1 MTPVKPPS
9 ASPKKRPSSGSS
21 NSSIPSKRAR
31 NDKMGYNEKAWACYG
46 KVAPAI
52 PKNAVVSLNEIKPGL
67 EYSIIEHSGPVH
79 NPTFVME
86 VSINGEKFRGRGRS
100 KKAAKHQAADAA
112 LRSFVQFKDTCEIQA
127 TIKQRSC
134 FQQSEFDFT
143 SDEVV
148 PPTVAVGGFVS
159 DDLASDVKEEN
170 NGDAPGASEADTK
183 EEEVA
188 KGSDESSQTA
198 KKPGQFVDKNPVML
212 LNELQP
218 GLQYDTR
225 ECGTSP
231 STKRFVVSVTVEKDG
246 KSDAVEGSGSSKKL
260 AKQACARSALIL
272 LYNMS
277 FTPLVAENGAGDG
290 GNGGDQFVPGTT
302 VPLAEFSLPQVTSDK
317 IAKLIM
323 DKFGSIMEGHMQHSR
338 RKVLAGIVMTTDA
351 EMEDMRIISVSTGTK
366 CVNGEHMSVSGN
378 ALNDCHAEI
387 VSRRCLVDYLYR
399 QLEKIAGVSTEGS
412 DEEGDSIFVPRPCG
426 SGYRLRDNIRFH
438 LYINTAP
445 CGDARIFSPHEGK
458 VPVDRAAATGN
469 GTVDRHPNRRARGQ
483 LRTKI
488 ESGEGT
494 IPVKSSDGIQTWDG
508 VLQGSRLLTMSCS
521 DKVARW
527 NILGVQGSLLSHFV
541 EPVYLYSLSLGSLF
555 HPHHLFRAVAG
566 RIQATVSGLPPPF
579 KLNIPR
585 LNLVSSPEVRQPG
598 KAPNYSVN
606 WTTGLARPEIVDAM
620 KGKDLEQ
627 GTPSRL
633 CKASFFR
640 RWRALAGKLS
650 RIKGE
655 PTASPPGRPNGSA
668 AQALRLQDTVQYDSA
683 KMAAVDFQ
691 EAKKQLFEA
700 FKKAELGNWIK
711 KPMEQDEFITDY

>member
-1 MTPVKPPS
+1 MKPSS
-9 ASPKKRPSSGSS
+9 ASPTKRPHTS
-21 NSSIPSKRAR
+21 NNYVIPNKKAR
-31 NDKMGYNEKAWACYG
+31 SDKQFYIEKGWASYG
-46 KVAPAI
+46 KVTAPAI
-52 PKNAVVSLNEIKPGL
+52 PKNAVVTLNEIKPGL

-79 NPTFVME
+79 NPTFVIE
-86 VSINGEKFRGRGRS
+86 VAINGEKFRGRGRS

-112 LRSFVQFKDTCEIQA
+112 LRSFLQFKDTCEIQA
-127 TIKQRSC
+127 TIKHRN
-134 FQQSEFDFT
+134 FHQSEFDFT
-143 SDEVV
+143 SDDVV
-148 PPTVAVGGFVS
+148 PPAIAAGGFVS
-159 DDLASDVKEEN
+159 DDLVSNGKAEDDSGYVEDPVKPAE
-170 NGDAPGASEADTK
+170 

-188 KGSDESSQTA
+188 KSKEEPEPPA
-198 KKPGQFVDKNPVML
+198 KKPGLFVDKNPVML
-212 LNELQP
+212 LNELRP

-225 ECGTSP
+225 ECGSSP
-231 STKRFVVSVTVEKDG
+231 STKRFIVSVTVEKDG
-246 KSDAVEGSGSSKKL
+246 KSDVVEGSGSSKKL
-260 AKQACARSALIL
+260 AKQACARSALTL

-277 FTPLVAENGAGDG
+277 FTPLVTDNGADG
-290 GNGGDQFVPGTT
+290 GGDQFVPGTT
-302 VPLAEFSLPQVTSDK
+302 VTLADFSLPQVTSDR

-323 DKFGSIMEGHMQHSR
+323 DKFGSIMEGNMQHSR
-338 RKVLAGIVMTTDA
+338 RKVLAGIVMTTDP
-351 EMEDMRIISVSTGTK
+351 EMEDMRIVSVSTGTK
-366 CVNGEHMSVSGN
+366 CINGEHISVSGN

-387 VSRRCLVDYLYR
+387 ISRRCLLDYLYR
-399 QLEKIAGVSTEGS
+399 QLEKIAGVDPAGN
-412 DEEGDSIFVPRPCG
+412 EEESIFTPRPCG
-426 SGYRLRDNIRFH
+426 NGYRLRDNVRFH

-445 CGDARIFSPHEGK
+445 CGDARIFSPHEQSKGETR
-458 VPVDRAAATGN
+458 VDSAGN
-469 GTVDRHPNRRARGQ
+469 SVVDRHPNRRARGQ

-566 RIQATVSGLPPPF
+566 RIQASVSGLPPPF

-606 WTTGLARPEIVDAM
+606 WTTGLGRPEIIDAM
-620 KGKDLEQ
+620 KGKDLEM

-640 RWRALAGKLS
+640 RWRVLAGKLS
-650 RIKGE
+650 RISQSNRGE
-655 PTASPPGRPNGSA
+655 DGRANECV
-668 AQALRLQDTVQYDSA
+668 QATRIKNAMQYDLA
-683 KMAAVDFQ
+683 KIAAVDFQ

-711 KPMEQDEFITDY
+711 KPMEQDEFIADD

>member
-1 MTPVKPPS
+1 MSSLEASMKPPS
-9 ASPKKRPSSGSS
+9 VSPKKRPSTAN
-21 NSSIPSKRAR
+21 NSLIPNKKS
-31 NDKMGYNEKAWACYG
+31 KMGYNEKIWASYG
-46 KVAPAI
+46 KVSPAI
-52 PKNAVVSLNEIKPGL
+52 PKNAVVTLNEIKPGL

-79 NPTFVME
+79 NPTFVIE
-86 VSINGEKFRGRGRS
+86 VAINGEKFLGRGRS

-127 TIKQRSC
+127 TIKPRICS
-134 FQQSEFDFT
+134 QSEFDFT
-143 SDEVV
+143 SDDVV
-148 PPTVAVGGFVS
+148 PPTITVGGFVS
-159 DDLASDVKEEN
+159 DDLVNNGKEEQHNEAEASDK
-170 NGDAPGASEADTK
+170 SM
-183 EEEVA
+183 EEEVT
-188 KGSDESSQTA
+188 KSSDDSEPVA

-212 LNELQP
+212 LNELKP

-231 STKRFVVSVTVEKDG
+231 STKRFIVSVTVEKDG
-246 KSDAVEGSGSSKKL
+246 KSDVVEGSGSSKKL
-260 AKQACARSALIL
+260 AKQACARSALTM

-277 FTPLVAENGAGDG
+277 FTPLVTENGSSADG
-290 GNGGDQFVPGTT
+290 QSEQFVPGTT
-302 VPLAEFSLPQVTSDK
+302 VPLADFSLPQVTSDK

-323 DKFGSIMEGHMQHSR
+323 DKFGSIMEGNMQHSR

-366 CVNGEHMSVSGN
+366 CINGEHISVTGN

-387 VSRRCLVDYLYR
+387 ISRRCLVDYLYR
-399 QLEKIAGVSTEGS
+399 QLEKIAGINVEGNE
-412 DEEGDSIFVPRPCG
+412 DTVFTPRPCG
-426 SGYRLRDNIRFH
+426 NGYKLKDNIRFH

-445 CGDARIFSPHEGK
+445 CGDARIFSPHEQSQSTGPK
-458 VPVDRAAATGN
+458 VDAAGN
-469 GTVDRHPNRRARGQ
+469 SVVDRHPNRRARGQ

-566 RIQATVSGLPPPF
+566 RIQPTVSGLPPPF

-606 WTTGLARPEIVDAM
+606 WTTGLGRPEIIDAM
-620 KGKDLEQ
+620 KGKDLEM

-640 RWRALAGKLS
+640 RWRVLAAKLS
-650 RIKGE
+650 RIAQNNRGDS
-655 PTASPPGRPNGSA
+655 TPGRS
-668 AQALRLQDTVQYDSA
+668 AQALQNQDTMQYDLA
-683 KMAAVDFQ
+683 KIAAGDFQ

-711 KPMEQDEFITDY
+711 KPMEQDDFVTDD